1 MASVDISFLR
11 FTHAN
16 AIIFASI
23 MCWSV
28 VRILNI
34 CKLRCDCETC
44 WKCIYALEY
53 SPLGATLPQNSYCHE
68 SSMRLVEAACSA
80 LHGKEF
86 HGYHHNQHLRT
97 CVPTRGYH
105 AHRFPTQVPAMQ
117 HGTKCMHLRF
127 LRGKNTPLRGCSC
140 EECQNS
146 TLDKT
151 LEIVPTFLATAR
163 KWFAKHNGH
172 FAASRVYPSQT

>member
-1 MASVDISFLR
+1 MRLWDLLKVHLHSRVLP
-11 FTHAN
+11 
-16 AIIFASI
+16 
-23 MCWSV
+23 
-28 VRILNI
+28 
-34 CKLRCDCETC
+34 LRCNFATKLLLSWIFHAFSWSCMLSTSQQGVPRVSSHPTPT
-44 WKCIYALEY
+44 Y
-53 SPLGATLPQNSYCHE
+53 LGA
-68 SSMRLVEAACSA
+68 
-80 LHGKEF
+80 
-86 HGYHHNQHLRT
+86 
-97 CVPTRGYH
+97 RGYH

-163 KWFAKHNGH
+163 KWFAKHAGH
-172 FAASRVYPSQT
+172 FAASGFYSSQT